1 MEAREQELLRRET
14 AALQQLK
21 DFEKQHESISNTWV
35 DQLKAERIKTSK
47 MAAEH
52 AKEVAKLQK
61 TIGYLR
67 TELPNYSG
75 Y

>member
-21 DFEKQHESISNTWV
+21 DFEKQHESITNTWV
-35 DQLKAERIKTSK
+35 DQMKAERIKNSK
-47 MAAEH
+47 IATAH
-52 AKEVAKLQK
+52 AQEVAKLQK
-61 TIGYLR
+61 TINYLR
-67 TELPNYSG
+67 KELPG